1 MSRYLLRVYSPVFLL
16 DGLLE
21 RRLNVFNV
29 LYLRTSSV
37 QQRNLRNGDSK
48 VIKLFCNPCIFG
60 GEVYI
65 THQLETIFKQS

>member
-1 MSRYLLRVYSPVFLL
+1 MLRYLLRVYSPVFLL

-37 QQRNLRNGDSK
+37 HQRNLRNGGSK
-48 VIKLFCNPCIFG
+48 VIKLAVLVDFASL
-60 GEVYI
+60 I
-65 THQLETIFKQS
+65 TCYAKR

>member
-37 QQRNLRNGDSK
+37 HQRNLRNGDSK
-48 VIKLFCNPCIFG
+48 VIKLFCNPCIVCVVKF
-60 GEVYI
+60 I
-65 THQLETIFKQS
+65 TR